1 MTRFTTPANTLT
13 NTVAA
18 AAIGLIATMNVHAA
32 DLSAVPSGDYAVDKT
47 HAYINFSYNHLGLS
61 NPTLSFDEFDVSMAL
76 DVEDPTNTTVEVTID
91 GDSVITGSEVFHDHL
106 TGGKWFDVDNHP
118 QMMFKSTEV
127 TANDDGT
134 YAMTGDLTIKDM
146 TKPVTLTVTINA
158 AMMHPMA
165 KKPVVGIDAS
175 GSILRS
181 DWGLGAN
188 APFVS
193 DEVNL
198 SISAEMLAAN

>member
-1 MTRFTTPANTLT
+1 MTRSTTL
-13 NTVAA
+13 VAA
-18 AAIGLIATMNVHAA
+18 AALGLMTSFSVSAA

-61 NPTLSFDEFDVSMAL
+61 NPTLSFDQFDVNMVL
-76 DVEDPTNTTVEVTID
+76 DADEPTNTTVEVSID
-91 GDSVITGSEVFHDHL
+91 GNSVVTGSEVFHDHL
-106 TGGKWFDVDNHP
+106 TGAKWFDTAAHP
-118 QMMFKSTEV
+118 TMMFKSTGV

-158 AMMHPMA
+158 ATMHPMA
-165 KKPVVGIDAS
+165 KKPVVGIDAT
-175 GSILRS
+175 GQILRS

-193 DEVNL
+193 DEVTL
-198 SISAEMLAAN
+198 SITAEMLAAS